1 MESKI
6 REIYDNLVRGTKFMD
21 EVSREVEKNVDKIVK
36 KEKKEMDIKEFE
48 TYRDRFFLAASIGEE
63 AGFVKGFTYAVAL
76 MAECLTGDKKPIVK
90 P

>member
-6 REIYDNLVRGTKFMD
+6 KEIYDNLVRGTKFMD
-21 EVSREVEKNVDKIVK
+21 DISREVEKNVNKITK
-36 KEKKEMDIKEFE
+36 KEKQEMDMKAFE
-48 TYRDRFFLAASIGEE
+48 AYRDQFFLAASIGEE

-76 MAECLTGDKKPIVK
+76 MAECLTGDKNPIVK